1 MTIILTDQRIENLDF
16 VNNLDSKSS
25 RMVYGPF
32 DIEPVDIH
40 DEDVGVLEDIF
51 DHGPM
56 LSYYTMEYGTV
67 SQLALAIKYLRYGKT
82 IAFADRS
89 QVRRFFD
96 SYPVAR
102 VDISKRPLDRGVMP
116 ACRIRRDIIYVFTDS
131 KGVAEQRDSDALSL
145 MGKPYEFLGE
155 VPWSPYTAE
164 EGMTLS
170 ELVRR
175 VGSLANVVLTY
186 RRGDVQPFIEKA
198 MEADHPI
205 WTDGINPID
214 VQPAGSPP
222 FFPDA
227 VVHSYGIVPLFGIR
241 QSGWTG
247 FVSEDIPELKRIRI
261 KGSEDYKWDL
271 ILLIAIVEDTE

>member
-1 MTIILTDQRIENLDF
+1 MTVILTDRMLEDLEFIGRNPWHPE
-16 VNNLDSKSS
+16 
-25 RMVYGPF
+25 RMVCGPF
-32 DIEPVDIH
+32 DIERIDLS
-40 DEDVGVLEDIF
+40 DEDIGILEDIF
-51 DHGPM
+51 GHGPM
-56 LSYYTMEYGTV
+56 FAYYTLEYGTV
-67 SQLALAIKYLRYGKT
+67 PQLALAIKYLRYGKT

-102 VDISKRPLDRGVMP
+102 VDISRRPLDRGVMP

-131 KGVAEQRDSDALSL
+131 GGVAEQRDSDALSL
-145 MGKPYEFLGE
+145 MGRPYDSLYEMPLG
-155 VPWSPYTAE
+155 PYTAE

-175 VGSLANVVLTY
+175 VGNLVNVVLTY
-186 RRGDVQPFIEKA
+186 RRRDVQQFIEEA

-205 WTDGINPID
+205 WTDGIDPID

-222 FFPDA
+222 LFPDA

-241 QSGWTG
+241 HRGWTG
-247 FVSEDIPELKRIRI
+247 FVSKDITELKDVRT

-271 ILLIAIVEDTE
+271 MLLIAIVEEP